1 MPGPPAL
8 ADKQSVPLL
17 SRFGSDS
24 TVAAWRQLVRK
35 FAQLHTEDV
44 DREPRRENPSV
55 WLASMRRFCEHVF
68 IAFNSPINSR
78 DSTFGT
84 ERVGKQQGDLRQQI
98 SAAIVEQAEL
108 ITSDTVAIFPYSGSE
123 DLDAVYCHQIGRLLT
138 QLLAFS
144 VRDGWLDA
152 RGGLVGDLHGVAF
165 DRSLSAERLFAFA
178 YLIERTAL
186 DELALSETIGATSE
200 PWPQVAQL
208 VRRAS
213 FDVLAGYTE
222 RSQLE
227 PAGTAMIDRLTT
239 LYTREFFEAVL
250 AKEVDRAGRYGLS
263 ISLILFDVD
272 RLSTINKEYGYG
284 VGDKVLER
292 LGILLRTYFR
302 QHDWVARHSEDSM
315 VVLLARTDVEQAAE
329 LAERVRHTVE
339 DRLWFT
345 DHRTDRHVP
354 VTVSGAV
361 VSVPAKVGDVLDP
374 ERLVG
379 IAEAAIA
386 RAKQRGRNRVE
397 RVDGLTGIQQ
407 SRLPHL

>member
-1 MPGPPAL
+1 
-8 ADKQSVPLL
+8 
-17 SRFGSDS
+17 
-24 TVAAWRQLVRK
+24 
-35 FAQLHTEDV
+35 
-44 DREPRRENPSV
+44 
-55 WLASMRRFCEHVF
+55 MRRFCEHVS
-68 IAFNSPINSR
+68 IAFNQPMNGR

-84 ERVGKQQGDLRQQI
+84 ERAGKLQEDLRAQI
-98 SAAIVEQAEL
+98 SAAIVERAEL
-108 ITSDTVAIFPYSGSE
+108 ITSDTVAVFPYSGSE

-152 RGGLVGDLHGVAF
+152 RGGLVGDLHRVAL
-165 DRSLSAERLFAFA
+165 DRALSAERLFAFA

-227 PAGTAMIDRLTT
+227 PAGAAMIDRLTT

-272 RLSTINKEYGYG
+272 RLSTINKDYGYG

-315 VVLLARTDVEQAAE
+315 VVLLARTEVDQAAE

-339 DRLWFT
+339 NRLWFT
-345 DHRTDRHVP
+345 DHRTERHVP
-354 VTVSGAV
+354 VTVCGAV

-374 ERLVG
+374 ERLIE
-379 IAEAAIA
+379 IAEAAIS
-386 RAKQRGRNRVE
+386 RAKDRGRNRVE